1 MAIRIVPVGERLLV
15 EIEGITDRKVGA
27 IIVPDNA
34 AERMRVAKVIA
45 VGPKCNGDFKMGDR
59 LVYDVFSGVNVHM
72 PRFGIVDDNKFRF
85 LFPSEVIAKVEE
97 DGGDLGTT

>member
-1 MAIRIVPVGERLLV
+1 MTIRIVPVGDRLLV
-15 EIEGITDRKVGA
+15 EIEDIADRKVGS
-27 IIVPDNA
+27 IVIPDKA

-45 VGPKCNGDFKMGDR
+45 VGPGCNGDLKMGDR
-59 LVYDVFSGVNVHM
+59 IVYDVMSGLNVHM

-97 DGGDLGTT
+97 DGGDLGTS